1 MTDKPV
7 TDKPMTDKPMT
18 DKPMTGPADRSVV
31 AAFDFDGTLTRRDTL
46 LPFLL
51 HTLGAPAVARHGL
64 VLLPTLTAYG
74 LRLIRNDV
82 AKQRVLVRCLSGMH
96 ADELQQHAD
105 RFAASVLPGLLRQE
119 ALQRLAWHRQQ
130 GHRCVVISASLELY
144 VRPWALA
151 SGFDDVIATRLETLP
166 DGCVTGRLSGANCY
180 GPEKVRRL
188 ETLMGPRPGYTLY
201 AYGDSR
207 GDSELLSASDHA
219 YYRRFTA

>member
-1 MTDKPV
+1 MPDKPV
-7 TDKPMTDKPMT
+7 AEKPANE
-18 DKPMTGPADRSVV
+18 PANKLVV
-31 AAFDFDGTLTRRDTL
+31 AAFDFDGTLTHRDTL

-51 HTLGAPAVARHGL
+51 HALGAPAVARHGL
-64 VLLPTLTAYG
+64 VLLPTLAAYG
-74 LRLIRNDV
+74 LCLIRNDT
-82 AKQRVLVRCLSGMH
+82 AKQRVLVRCLSGMS
-96 ADELQQHAD
+96 ADELQRDAQ

-119 ALQRLAWHRQQ
+119 ALQRLAWHKQR

-166 DGCVTGRLSGANCY
+166 DGCVTGKLSGANCY

-188 ETLMGPRPGYTLY
+188 EALMGPRPGYTLY

-207 GDSELLSASDHA
+207 GDRELLSGSDYA
-219 YYRRFTA
+219 FYRRFPA